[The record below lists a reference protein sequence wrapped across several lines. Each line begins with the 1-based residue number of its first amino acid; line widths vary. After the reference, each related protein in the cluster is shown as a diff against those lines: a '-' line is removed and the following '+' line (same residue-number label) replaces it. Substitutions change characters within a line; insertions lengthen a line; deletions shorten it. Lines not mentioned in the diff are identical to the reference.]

1 MDTIIEKLGIYEIF
15 TVLGAGIISNVLWY
29 FASGGEYKII
39 SLNKCKEIDIFIG
52 LIICY
57 ICGLILQ
64 EVSSFLDDKIFKFR
78 KNARKNILKNNKIIK
93 NKTELKLYRKLA
105 KKSLNKKN
113 LYFSDEDN
121 ETFYFIAKTYLERHS
136 DNSKISRIN
145 SIYGM
150 SRSVALA
157 SIIAIPFTVV
167 SYILF
172 MPKFLLFGENIY
184 SVIAFI
190 VLEIMISVLFDY
202 RASRFAKYEAR
213 AIVRYYY
220 DEIKSKLKDK

>member
-1 MDTIIEKLGIYEIF
+1 MDTIIEKLGIYELF
-15 TVLGAGIISNVLWY
+15 TVLGAGIISNVLWF

-39 SLNKCKEIDIFIG
+39 SLNKFKGVDIFIG

-64 EVSSFLDDKIFKFR
+64 ELSSFLDNKIFKFR
-78 KNARKNILKNNKIIK
+78 KNARKNILENNKIIK
-93 NKTELKLYRKLA
+93 NKTELRLYRKLA

-113 LYFSDEDN
+113 LHFSDEDN

-136 DNSKISRIN
+136 DNLKISRIN

-150 SRSVALA
+150 SRSVSLA
-157 SIIAIPFTVV
+157 SIIAITFTVV

-172 MPKFLLFGENIY
+172 NPKFILIGESIC
-184 SVIAFI
+184 SVIVYSI
-190 VLEIMISVLFDY
+190 LEIMISVLFAY
-202 RASRFAKYEAR
+202 RAERFAKYKAR
-213 AIVRYYY
+213 AIMRYYY
-220 DEIKSKLKDK
+220 DEMKVK